1 MLKFFQARDN
11 MVAKIFIG
19 VILVSISVIMVITLV
34 PGLTSSTGS
43 SPDAVATVDGQ
54 DISMA
59 EVQALLQR
67 EMRGQNV
74 PKMLQSFYAKQVVDQ
89 LVFQHALELEADR
102 LGIRVTPEEQADRIK
117 QYLPSAF
124 VGDAWIGKDKYAL
137 EVQQRFGAAVEEFET
152 NIRASLLE
160 EKFRNLVTDGI
171 SATPS
176 EVQQAFQRKNQK
188 IKVDYV
194 LLKPADLAASIN
206 PSDADLAAFFANNS
220 ARYPV
225 PEKRSARYALLD
237 EAQLRQRATIS
248 ETDTRNYYNQHL
260 ADYKVEDRAHVEH
273 ILFKTT
279 GKTDAEIAEIQ
290 KKAED
295 VLNKA
300 RHGGNFEDLAR
311 KNSEDTSKD
320 KGGDLGWIERGQ
332 TVPEFEKAA
341 FTLPKGAVSDLV
353 KTQYGFH
360 IIKVLDRETA
370 HTKPLDDVRLA
381 ILTSLADEK
390 TRAMGEDIVT
400 QLART
405 VRESNHQKI
414 EDVAK
419 KFGLQIGE
427 TPLVTKTEPVGELG
441 NTPELHDM
449 LFLLRPGELSQPLRL
464 DRGYAIIT
472 VKDVAAAHAG
482 TLAEVKDKVLAD
494 YRQEKS
500 GELAKSRA
508 QELAKRVK
516 SGETLAQAAK
526 ALGLDVTSS
535 DSFARDGSVAGVG
548 PAKKFEGAFSKQVGA
563 TSDALAVDNNW
574 MVFAVTAKEEPNPG
588 DFEKQRQDVERQLV
602 DSKRAMAY
610 QAFREALQD
619 RLKQEG
625 KIVIKADMMKR
636 LTSPA

>member
-54 DISMA
+54 DISMV
-59 EVQALLQR
+59 EVQTLLQR

-102 LGIRVTPEEQADRIK
+102 LDIRVTPEEQADRIK

-137 EVQQRFGAAVEEFET
+137 EVQQRFGASVEEFET

-171 SATPS
+171 SATPV

-206 PSDADLAAFFANNS
+206 PSDADLAAFFGKNS

-260 ADYKVEDRAHVEH
+260 AEYKVEDRAHVEH

-414 EDVAK
+414 EDVAR
-419 KFGLQIGE
+419 KFGLQLGE
-427 TPLVTKTEPVGELG
+427 TPPVTKTEP
-441 NTPELHDM
+441 TRQHA
-449 LFLLRPGELSQPLRL
+449 R
-464 DRGYAIIT
+464 
-472 VKDVAAAHAG
+472 AA
-482 TLAEVKDKVLAD
+482 
-494 YRQEKS
+494 
-500 GELAKSRA
+500 
-508 QELAKRVK
+508 
-516 SGETLAQAAK
+516 
-526 ALGLDVTSS
+526 
-535 DSFARDGSVAGVG
+535 
-548 PAKKFEGAFSKQVGA
+548 
-563 TSDALAVDNNW
+563 
-574 MVFAVTAKEEPNPG
+574 
-588 DFEKQRQDVERQLV
+588 
-602 DSKRAMAY
+602 
-610 QAFREALQD
+610 
-619 RLKQEG
+619 
-625 KIVIKADMMKR
+625 
-636 LTSPA
+636 